1 MSFAEAPA
9 PVFTA
14 TDLLAFDESQLVRY
28 LESNSSRVDGGFDI
42 SNAAS
47 LESLSKSQ
55 RDELA
60 SRLR

>member
-14 TDLLAFDESQLVRY
+14 ADLLEFDESQLVRY
-28 LESNSSRVDGGFDI
+28 LESNSRVDGGFDI
-42 SNAAS
+42 SNAAN